1 MKQSPFSQII
11 LHGPRS
17 AISLFHEL
25 SGEAVLLNL
34 ASGQYYSLDETGTRM
49 WVLLAEHGEIEPV
62 IAALLQEYEVTEQQ
76 LRVDLDKLIS
86 DFTAQGLLEK
96 DEA

>member
-1 MKQSPFSQII
+1 MSNSSIRYRIPQDI
-11 LHGPRS
+11 
-17 AISLFHEL
+17 LFHEL

-34 ASGQYYSLDETGTRM
+34 ASGQYYSLDEIGTQM

-76 LRVDLDKLIS
+76 LRVDLEKLIS
-86 DFTAQGLLEK
+86 DLTVQGLLEK